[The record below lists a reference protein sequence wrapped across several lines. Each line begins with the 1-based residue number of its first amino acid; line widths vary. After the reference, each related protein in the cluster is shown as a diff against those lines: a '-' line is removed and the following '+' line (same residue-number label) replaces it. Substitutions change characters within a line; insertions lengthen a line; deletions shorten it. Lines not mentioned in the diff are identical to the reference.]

1 MRPKNIEVDQLALA
15 LTLVDSQVMLVTP
28 SIAIV
33 IDAGVQVC

>member
-15 LTLVDSQVMLVTP
+15 LTLVDSQVMIVTP

-33 IDAGVQVC
+33 IDAGVQVR

>member
-15 LTLVDSQVMLVTP
+15 LALVDSQVMLVTP
-28 SIAIV
+28 FIAIV